1 MQMLRSSKF
10 CAGETQRQRFPGF
23 IVKGGELDRKWGVK
37 MEAVAMTDKQWKD
50 NLRVQEE
57 DWEEVKELLPDIKE
71 NEKALKKIE
80 RVLQRIKKG
89 LED

>member
-1 MQMLRSSKF
+1 
-10 CAGETQRQRFPGF
+10 
-23 IVKGGELDRKWGVK
+23 
-37 MEAVAMTDKQWKD
+37 MTDKQWKD